1 MQSLERI
8 IGGSVESIKNI
19 RVANATKAIQTESYM
34 KLEKMKQNYRNLQN
48 DLENALDL
56 GITNTQDVAT
66 NVKNINAEEL
76 IEKVNNLAQEMLIAA
91 REIKLAVKV
100 HNTLF
105 PSNPQSD
112 LTIDEIDFLEGCL

>member
-8 IGGSVESIKNI
+8 IGGNVESIKNI

-34 KLEKMKQNYRNLQN
+34 NLEKMKQNYRNLQN

-66 NVKNINAEEL
+66 NVKNINAKEL

-112 LTIDEIDFLEGCL
+112 LTTDEIDFLEGCL

>member
-1 MQSLERI
+1 MQSLEEI
-8 IGGSVESIKNI
+8 IGGSVKDIRNI

-34 KLEKMKQNYRNLQN
+34 NLEKLKQHYRSIQN

-66 NVKNINAEEL
+66 NVKNINAVEL
-76 IEKVNNLAQEMLIAA
+76 IEKVSALSQEMLIAA
-91 REIKLAVKV
+91 REIKLAVQV

-105 PSNPQSD
+105 PSNPQND
-112 LTIDEIDFLEGCL
+112 LTEDEIDFLKGCL

>member
-8 IGGSVESIKNI
+8 IGGNVESIKNI

-34 KLEKMKQNYRNLQN
+34 NLEKMKQNYRNLQN

-112 LTIDEIDFLEGCL
+112 LTTDEIDFLKGCL

>member
-1 MQSLERI
+1 MQSFEKI

-19 RVANATKAIQTESYM
+19 RVANATKSIQAQSYM
-34 KLEKMKQNYRNLQN
+34 NLEQLKQEYRLKQNKLENV
-48 DLENALDL
+48 LDL

-76 IEKVNNLAQEMLIAA
+76 IRNVNELAQDMLVMA
-91 REIKLAVKV
+91 REIKLAVKI

-105 PSNPQSD
+105 PNFPQSN
-112 LTIDEIDFLEGCL
+112 LTKEEIDFLDRCL

>member
-1 MQSLERI
+1 MQSFEKI

-19 RVANATKAIQTESYM
+19 RVANATKSIQTQSYVN
-34 KLEKMKQNYRNLQN
+34 LERLKQEYRLKQNE
-48 DLENALDL
+48 LENTLDL

-76 IEKVNNLAQEMLIAA
+76 IRNVNELAQDMLVMA

-105 PSNPQSD
+105 PNFLQTD
-112 LTIDEIDFLEGCL
+112 LTKEEIDFLDGCL

>member
-112 LTIDEIDFLEGCL
+112 LTTDEIDFLEGCL